1 MALVR
6 AALDGHTGV
15 ATVELTRPE
24 RRNALDLATI
34 RELRDALT
42 DVVARTHAVV
52 VTGSGSAFCAGA
64 DLSGLPPADGTDE
77 QRERR
82 LAQLQDVSAALSEV
96 QAILSDDAVVSFA
109 AINGPAVGGGWA
121 LALACDVQIAV
132 PEARFWFP
140 EAAMG
145 RAVGEPSVRL
155 AVRVLGSAVATR
167 AVLIGTRFTASELH
181 RLGVLSDVVAPETL
195 RTAVADLAARAGAL
209 GRDVVT
215 LAKSRIRSAST
226 EPSRPAPWS
235 GG

>member
-6 AALDGHTGV
+6 AAFDDRTRV
-15 ATVELTRPE
+15 ATVELTRPQ

-42 DVVARTHAVV
+42 EAVSRTHAIV

-64 DLSGLPPADGTDE
+64 DLSGLPPSDGTAE
-77 QRERR
+77 QRETR
-82 LAQLQDVSAALSEV
+82 LAQLQEISAALSQV
-96 QAILSDDAVVSFA
+96 QAILTDDSVVSFA

-121 LALACDVQIAV
+121 LALACDVQVAV

-140 EAAMG
+140 EAGMG

-155 AVRVLGSAVATR
+155 AVRVLGQAVASR
-167 AVLIGTRFTASELH
+167 AVLMGTRFTAREL
-181 RLGVLSDVVAPETL
+181 RSFGVLTDVVTPEALPGT
-195 RTAVADLAARAGAL
+195 VAGLAAHAAAL
-209 GRDVVT
+209 GNDVVT

-226 EPSRPAPWS
+226 DPPR
-235 GG
+235 